1 VGTPVEP
8 KHLLAEGER
17 LERSKISLQ
26 MKLILFALLA
36 FAGSVGH
43 ARASD
48 KEEITRIEDRAGND
62 AQQYFKTY
70 GLDRSS
76 SGIKYGGIDKA
87 ELLYGGNAYKIEIY
101 RITFYE
107 LLDELVKGDRQDH

>member
-1 VGTPVEP
+1 MLDRNSVV
-8 KHLLAEGER
+8 LAKGMNEQKTATIG
-17 LERSKISLQ
+17 L
-26 MKLILFALLA
+26 KLILFAILV
-36 FAGSVGH
+36 FAGSLGQ

-70 GLDRSS
+70 GRDRSS

-87 ELLYGGNAYKIEIY
+87 ELLYGGDAYKTEIY

-107 LLDELVKGDRQDH
+107 LLDELVKGDRRDH